1 MIKQVPQLP
10 CSLDFGVHAQMSYCT
25 VSLLQYELSYFIG
38 PTSGAFN
45 VCGLEEHGNGIL

>member
-25 VSLLQYELSYFIG
+25 VSLL
-38 PTSGAFN
+38 
-45 VCGLEEHGNGIL
+45 